1 MAVSAKANANRP
13 RSPLPVRERKT
24 GRRRM
29 PTISI
34 SANNAQASA
43 GIRTNSDG
51 DMAGSQSER
60 DAYTASMKTILR
72 LALTAL
78 LLSAACACG
87 NKGDLVLPDRPEPA
101 ALR

>member
-1 MAVSAKANANRP
+1 
-13 RSPLPVRERKT
+13 
-24 GRRRM
+24 
-29 PTISI
+29 
-34 SANNAQASA
+34 
-43 GIRTNSDG
+43 
-51 DMAGSQSER
+51 MAGSQSER